1 MAEMLATNPLPAHI
15 RVERQIAGFQAP
27 AFPAAAGQLPV
38 LPGRIKVR
46 RVLKLT
52 AAHYGMTLDELLT
65 DRRTQPLVRR
75 RQVAMYIAYDVTGR
89 GMPFIAYYMGKRDHT
104 TILHG
109 MRVIRDLLDAGDVA
123 TTAAVRQITEHL
135 QMTAGRI

>member
-46 RVLKLT
+46 RVLRSR
-52 AAHYGMTLDELLT
+52 A
-65 DRRTQPLVRR
+65 Q
-75 RQVAMYIAYDVTGR
+75 
-89 GMPFIAYYMGKRDHT
+89 
-104 TILHG
+104 
-109 MRVIRDLLDAGDVA
+109 
-123 TTAAVRQITEHL
+123 
-135 QMTAGRI
+135 